1 MSRIGVAL
9 MAAAL
14 LVYLAVAIWL
24 AVMFISVGTPVS
36 IGMGITL
43 LVLAPIGAWALVRE
57 MMFGFGADRLGRLL
71 DAEGGMPP
79 VETEL
84 TPSGRIARADADPLI
99 ARYTAE
105 ADAASGYREMLVA
118 ADATDIV
125 YTPAVSSVPASFL
138 RASLEAAGIDPDAD
152 PGGVDLTHLT
162 RPGEGGAMAWRD
174 VWSAGQGAGAIHDVV
189 PTAQLVRRLTDE
201 FSAACKDFDRKRP

>member
-1 MSRIGVAL
+1 MSRIGVGL

-24 AVMFISVGTPVS
+24 AVMFISVGSPVS

-105 ADAASGYREMLVA
+105 ADAADDDWRARYRLGVVQDA
-118 ADATDIV
+118 AGHRKDA
-125 YTPAVSSVPASFL
+125 
-138 RASLEAAGIDPDAD
+138 RASIREAIR
-152 PGGVDLTHLT
+152 L
-162 RPGEGGAMAWRD
+162 
-174 VWSAGQGAGAIHDVV
+174 S
-189 PTAQLVRRLTDE
+189 RR
-201 FSAACKDFDRKRP
+201 

>member
-105 ADAASGYREMLVA
+105 ADAAGDDWRARYRLGVVQDA
-118 ADATDIV
+118 AGRRKDA
-125 YTPAVSSVPASFL
+125 
-138 RASLEAAGIDPDAD
+138 RASI
-152 PGGVDLTHLT
+152 
-162 RPGEGGAMAWRD
+162 RK
-174 VWSAGQGAGAIHDVV
+174 AIRL
-189 PTAQLVRRLTDE
+189 ARR
-201 FSAACKDFDRKRP
+201 